1 MRNCG
6 AMFRLR
12 SKPPFYVEEI
22 VIAMIM
28 MMASNLSN
36 RIVLVCLEP
45 LVLVLYCL
53 VLQTKPYCC

>member
-1 MRNCG
+1 
-6 AMFRLR
+6 MFRLR

-28 MMASNLSN
+28 KMASNLSN

-45 LVLVLYCL
+45 LVLVLYYL
-53 VLQTKPYCC
+53 VLQTKPYSC